1 MDIKAVLA
9 MFVYDVHVYNRAS
22 L

>member
-1 MDIKAVLA
+1 MDIKAVLT